1 MKKLTAI
8 LLCVLLLL
16 ALAGCGKTETPAPT
30 AEPTAEP
37 SEAPAATETL
47 APTQAPAE
55 EAPDVT
61 ATVEAIREMIGQPV
75 QDLYDFIGEPT
86 GGTDYGPSCLV
97 TGGQDGQ
104 LFYEGFCVYTIVQ
117 PDGAESIYDVEL
129 N

>member
-16 ALAGCGKTETPAPT
+16 ALAGCGKAETPA
-30 AEPTAEP
+30 PTAEP
-37 SEAPAATETL
+37 SEAPAAAETP